1 MTVGGSDMK
10 TSTALLTLCA
20 LALAAP
26 AASQDVSRT
35 PAFGTITL
43 TGGFAGD
50 PRTVRVTAGGTLD
63 ASTLGEG
70 CVGSMAD
77 APDVRLNFTPGTL
90 PLIISVA
97 SDADTTLAINKPD
110 GTWVCDDDG
119 GENGANPSIRFS
131 PAASGQ
137 YDIYIGHYARGRRIP
152 ATLYI
157 SEISSQ

>member
-1 MTVGGSDMK
+1 MK
-10 TSTALLTLCA
+10 KSTAFIAAFCA
-20 LALAAP
+20 FAAVAP
-26 AASQDVSRT
+26 ASSQDFSR
-35 PAFGTITL
+35 PPSFGTVVL
-43 TGGFAGD
+43 TGGFDGD

-63 ASTLGEG
+63 ASTLGSG
-70 CVGSMAD
+70 CVGSMAN
-77 APDVRLNFTPGTL
+77 APDVRLQFTASGSL

-97 SDADTTLAINKPD
+97 SDADTTLAINRPD

-119 GENGANPSIRFS
+119 GENGANPSIRFT

-137 YDIYIGHYARGRRIP
+137 YDIYIGHYAQGRRIP

>member
-1 MTVGGSDMK
+1 MKKSVALIGSF
-10 TSTALLTLCA
+10 CA

-26 AASQDVSRT
+26 ASSQDFSRN

-43 TGGFAGD
+43 TGGFSGD

-63 ASTLGEG
+63 ASTLGSG
-70 CVGSMAD
+70 CVGSMAN
-77 APDVRLNFTPGTL
+77 APDVRLQFTASGSL

-97 SDADTTLAINKPD
+97 SDSDTTLAINGPD
-110 GTWVCDDDG
+110 GNWVCDDDG
-119 GENGANPSIRFS
+119 GENGTNPSISFS

-137 YDIYIGHYARGRRIP
+137 YDIYIGHYAQGRRIP

>member
-1 MTVGGSDMK
+1 MK
-10 TSTALLTLCA
+10 KSVALFASLCA
-20 LALAAP
+20 LAVTAP
-26 AASQDVSRT
+26 AASQDFSRA

-43 TGGFAGD
+43 TGGFDGD

-63 ASTLGEG
+63 ASTLGSG
-70 CVGSMAD
+70 CVGSMAN
-77 APDVRLNFTPGTL
+77 APDVRLQFTASGSL

-97 SDADTTLAINKPD
+97 SDEDTTLAINRPD

-119 GENGANPSIRFS
+119 GEQGTNPSIRFT
-131 PAASGQ
+131 PAMSGQ

>member
-1 MTVGGSDMK
+1 MK
-10 TSTALLTLCA
+10 TSTALFTSLCA
-20 LALAAP
+20 LAVAAP

-43 TGGFAGD
+43 TGGFDGD
-50 PRTVRVTAGGTLD
+50 PRTVRVMAGGTLD

-77 APDVRLNFTPGTL
+77 APDVRLNFTRGGNL

-97 SDADTTLAINKPD
+97 SDEDTTLAINKPD
-110 GTWVCDDDG
+110 GSWVCDDDG
-119 GENGANPSIRFS
+119 GENGTNPSIRFTT
-131 PAASGQ
+131 AGSGQ

-152 ATLYI
+152 ATLHI

>member
-1 MTVGGSDMK
+1 MK
-10 TSTALLTLCA
+10 TSTAFIATFCA
-20 LALAAP
+20 LAAVAP
-26 AASQDVSRT
+26 AASQDFSRA
-35 PAFGTITL
+35 PSFGTVTL
-43 TGGFAGD
+43 TGGFTGD

-63 ASTLGEG
+63 ASTLGSG
-70 CVGSMAD
+70 CVGSMANS
-77 APDVRLNFTPGTL
+77 PDVRLNFTAGGSL

-97 SDADTTLAINKPD
+97 SDADTTLAINGPD
-110 GTWVCDDDG
+110 GTWICDDDG

-137 YDIYIGHYARGRRIP
+137 YDIYIGHYAQGRRIP